1 MTARLTPLLDDLKG
15 TTARANETLAHV
27 DSTLVENRPDI
38 RASVTGLRDT
48 VAQSTALLSE
58 LNQTLDQNSD
68 NIDDLLNNIR
78 MSTENLRTLTETLMH
93 SPASL
98 IRGIKAPDR
107 KPGEVRK

>member
-1 MTARLTPLLDDLKG
+1 MKTLGTKGPLTSS
-15 TTARANETLAHV
+15 NSLAG
-27 DSTLVENRPDI
+27 SNI

-48 VAQSTALLSE
+48 VAQSTVLLSE

-78 MSTENLRTLTETLMH
+78 MATENLRTLTETLMH

-98 IRGIKAPDR
+98 IRGIKVADR
-107 KPGEVRK
+107 KPGEIRK